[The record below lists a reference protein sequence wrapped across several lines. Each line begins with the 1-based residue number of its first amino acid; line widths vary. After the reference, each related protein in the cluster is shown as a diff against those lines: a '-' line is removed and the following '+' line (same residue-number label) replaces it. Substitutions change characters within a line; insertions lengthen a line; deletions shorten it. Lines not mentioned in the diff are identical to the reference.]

1 MRKIELAPI
10 DRTMLEE
17 AERNHHKAHVRNR
30 CKAILMS
37 DQGFK
42 VKEIAHCFS
51 VRTRTIYDWMNK
63 WESKGYLGLIIQPGR
78 GKAPTL
84 DLGNKE
90 TVGHIKK
97 DLDQ

>member
-1 MRKIELAPI
+1 MRKIDLSTI

-17 AERNHHKAHVRNR
+17 ANMNHPKAHVRNR

-42 VKEIAHCFS
+42 VKEIARCFS

-63 WESKGYLGLIIQPGR
+63 WNSKGYLGLIILPGR
-78 GKAPTL
+78 GKKPTL
-84 DLGNKE
+84 DLKDKE
-90 TVGHIKK
+90 TVNHIKK
-97 DLDQ
+97 DSIL